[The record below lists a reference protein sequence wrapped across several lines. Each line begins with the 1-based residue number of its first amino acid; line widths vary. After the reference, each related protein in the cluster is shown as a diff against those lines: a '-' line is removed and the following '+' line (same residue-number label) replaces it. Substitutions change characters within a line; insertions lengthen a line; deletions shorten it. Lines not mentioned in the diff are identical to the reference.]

1 MLCKKVSKAWFVG
14 AKTVKEP
21 LLDKVAPKSA
31 LVTAATKLVR
41 LFFTATSTIV
51 LVSITTSSSSL
62 QEAKNENA

>member
-1 MLCKKVSKAWFVG
+1 
-14 AKTVKEP
+14 